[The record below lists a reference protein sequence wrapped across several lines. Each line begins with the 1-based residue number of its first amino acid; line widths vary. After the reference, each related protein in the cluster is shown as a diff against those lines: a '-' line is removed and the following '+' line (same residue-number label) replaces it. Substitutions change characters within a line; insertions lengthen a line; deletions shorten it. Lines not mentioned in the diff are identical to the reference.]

1 MKATTISSLAS
12 EIGVS
17 YWAVR
22 HALRQGYVAVERPR
36 KGRKLYLQP
45 DEVDA
50 IKRHFG
56 VLLMPTECVTDP
68 KKHKPPIA
76 VEGLCKAIRR
86 NTTW

>member
-1 MKATTISSLAS
+1 MMFEPNSKEEEMKATTISSLAS

-56 VLLMPTECVTDP
+56 VLLMPTEDRGRNV
-68 KKHKPPIA
+68 I
-76 VEGLCKAIRR
+76 VGLLSV
-86 NTTW
+86 